1 MALFFIS
8 YAKFTF
14 YLSFF
19 SKSIIKSV
27 NELQGEN
34 APHENLLKIFDRNF
48 QIQLYM
54 HHNSLSLNL
63 LPSQDLV
70 QLTGPQK
77 LFVFLSTLWSINI
90 PISWKQNSSNLYIF
104 WQWNEI
110 IKMTITFL
118 IDRVTYVQFFFL
130 WIKCCH
136 MVIVLN
142 HNNISPTIYAM
153 LYS

>member
-19 SKSIIKSV
+19 SKSIIKTV

-77 LFVFLSTLWSINI
+77 LFVFLSTL
-90 PISWKQNSSNLYIF
+90 
-104 WQWNEI
+104 
-110 IKMTITFL
+110 
-118 IDRVTYVQFFFL
+118 
-130 WIKCCH
+130 
-136 MVIVLN
+136 
-142 HNNISPTIYAM
+142 
-153 LYS
+153 

>member
-1 MALFFIS
+1 MALLFIS

-19 SKSIIKSV
+19 SKSIIKTV

-34 APHENLLKIFDRNF
+34 APHENLLKIFDRNC

-63 LPSQDLV
+63 LQSKDLV

-77 LFVFLSTLWSINI
+77 LFVFLSTL
-90 PISWKQNSSNLYIF
+90 
-104 WQWNEI
+104 
-110 IKMTITFL
+110 
-118 IDRVTYVQFFFL
+118 
-130 WIKCCH
+130 
-136 MVIVLN
+136 
-142 HNNISPTIYAM
+142 
-153 LYS
+153 